1 MKKTPWLAIAGFLL
15 LFAVYHFPELFNA
28 LWIAAV
34 FKIGFLL
41 VSYGVARVQG
51 YSGLGA
57 FGLNLHKGWWGN
69 LLKGL
74 LVGAVFFALSA
85 WLSVWFGFDVFVSM
99 ENLSV
104 ILKQLPLILLMT
116 VFPSVAEDILTRGY
130 LYAHLKDRMN
140 EKMFILV
147 SALVYVLNHIWRLGD
162 HPSVLVYLFILGL
175 ALAYALWF
183 TRSLWLT
190 FGIHWGSNI
199 AFETNASLIKTN
211 TVATDHQSTW
221 VLAACFLVML
231 LFIWRTKNF
240 LNYSKSATN

>member
-1 MKKTPWLAIAGFLL
+1 MKKNPWLIIAGFLL
-15 LFAVYHFPELFNA
+15 LFAVYHFPEFFKA

-41 VSYGVARVQG
+41 VSYLVARELG
-51 YSGLGA
+51 YKGLGVY
-57 FGLNLHKGWWGN
+57 GLNMHTGWWGN

-74 LVGAVFFALSA
+74 LVGAAFFALSA
-85 WLSVWFGFDVFVSM
+85 WLSVLFGFDAFESM
-99 ENLSV
+99 ESLPV

-116 VFPSVAEDILTRGY
+116 VFPSIAEDILTRGY
-130 LYAHLKDRMN
+130 LYAHLKDRMQG
-140 EKMFILV
+140 KTFILV
-147 SALVYVLNHIWRLGD
+147 SAVLYVLNHIWRLGD

-199 AFETNASLIKTN
+199 AFETNGSLIKTN
-211 TVATDHQSTW
+211 TVATSHQSTW
-221 VLAACFLVML
+221 VLAACFLLML
-231 LFIWRTKNF
+231 VFVWKTENF
-240 LNYSKSATN
+240 FRYGKG